1 MPDVYID
8 PATGDIAL
16 IGGSMRLTTPGVEE
30 VRQRLAAR
38 LALYLGEWALDI
50 TAGVPYRE
58 QVLIRGVDLIGVRA
72 ILAQQI
78 TSCPGVV
85 RLESLDLVLNAA
97 TRELAL
103 SFRALVAPPSV
114 DVVPESVDFEA
125 GGLGTDAA
133 TLWLLLTPRG
143 GIL

>member
-1 MPDVYID
+1 MSDLYLD

-38 LALYLGEWALDI
+38 LGLYLGEWALDI
-50 TAGVPYRE
+50 TAGIPWRE
-58 QVLIRGVDLIGVRA
+58 QVLVRGVDLIAVRA
-72 ILAQQI
+72 LLASQI

-85 RLESLDLVLNAA
+85 RLESLTLTLNAA
-97 TRELAL
+97 TRAL
-103 SFRALVAPPSV
+103 SITFRALVAPP
-114 DVVPESVDFEA
+114 VVGAIPEVITFEA
-125 GGLGTDAA
+125 GGIGSDGA

-143 GIL
+143 GLL